1 MGTAPASLRAPARTR
16 ETRNVTTEHATTA
29 HADRTAYGTG
39 EGQIA
44 QWEHAVDSAAFSE
57 LADELTHFMM
67 VYKFGL
73 AEIGTKVTILAEEL
87 AHKGRGNPIEHVS
100 PRLKTP
106 ASIAA
111 KARRMGCPLTFDDIS
126 ARIRD
131 IAGIRIVCSFVSD
144 VYTVAD
150 MLTRQPDVNLVLT
163 KDYIAEPK
171 PNGYRSLHLIVEIPV
186 FMSERVVAVPVEVQ
200 LRTVAMDF
208 WASLEHKIYYKYD
221 PGIPA
226 ELRAELAAASE
237 DAARLD
243 QRMERLH
250 RQIHGPRR

>member
-1 MGTAPASLRAPARTR
+1 MT
-16 ETRNVTTEHATTA
+16 VTFEHPVPEGP
-29 HADRTAYGTG
+29 GTG
-39 EGQIA
+39 EQQIA
-44 QWEHAVDSAAFSE
+44 RRAPTHREAEAFRE
-57 LADELTHFMM
+57 PTDELTHFMM

-73 AEIGTKVTILAEEL
+73 AEIGTKITILAEEL

-100 PRLKTP
+100 PRLKT
-106 ASIAA
+106 ATSIAT
-111 KARRMGCPLTFDDIS
+111 KARRINCPLTFDDLR

-131 IAGIRIVCSFVSD
+131 IAGIRIVCGFVSD

-150 MLTRQPDVNLVLT
+150 MLTRQPDINLVEK
-163 KDYIAEPK
+163 KDYIAKPK

-186 FMSERVVAVPVEVQ
+186 FLSERVMAVPVEVQ

-221 PGIPA
+221 PDVPLA
-226 ELRAELAAASE
+226 LRDELAATAE

-250 RQIHGPRR
+250 REIHGPRS

>member
-1 MGTAPASLRAPARTR
+1 MEHYAYRMAVTVQPEHSGLAGPVTPPVGAVSGEVVAR
-16 ETRNVTTEHATTA
+16 EP
-29 HADRTAYGTG
+29 
-39 EGQIA
+39 
-44 QWEHAVDSAAFSE
+44 AAFRE
-57 LADELTHFMM
+57 PADELTQFMM

-73 AEIGTKVTILAEEL
+73 AEIGTKITILAEEL

-100 PRLKTP
+100 PRLKT
-106 ASIAA
+106 ATSIAT
-111 KARRMGCPLTFDDIS
+111 KARRINCPLTFDDLR

-131 IAGIRIVCSFVSD
+131 IAGIRIVCGFVSD

-150 MLTRQPDVNLVLT
+150 MLTRQPDITLLQT
-163 KDYIAEPK
+163 KDYIAQPK
-171 PNGYRSLHLIVEIPV
+171 VNGYRSLHLIVEIPV
-186 FMSERVVAVPVEVQ
+186 FLSEQVMAVPVEVQ

-221 PGIPA
+221 PDVPLA
-226 ELRAELAAASE
+226 LRDELAATAE

-250 RQIHGPRR
+250 REIHGPRS

>member
-1 MGTAPASLRAPARTR
+1 MAASSVTPTFEKLR
-16 ETRNVTTEHATTA
+16 
-29 HADRTAYGTG
+29 D
-39 EGQIA
+39 
-44 QWEHAVDSAAFSE
+44 
-57 LADELTHFMM
+57 LADDFSQFMLH
-67 VYKFGL
+67 YKFGL
-73 AEIGTKVTILAEEL
+73 AEVETKVKILAEEL

-106 ASIAA
+106 ASITA
-111 KARRMGCPLTFDDIS
+111 KAARIGCAMTVDEVR
-126 ARIRD
+126 AHIRD

-150 MLTRQPDVNLVLT
+150 MLTRQPDINLLLT
-163 KDYIAEPK
+163 KDYIAAPK

-186 FMSERVVAVPVEVQ
+186 FLSDRVVAVPVEVQ

-221 PGIPA
+221 PDIPA
-226 ELRAELAAASE
+226 PLREELVAAAH

-243 QRMERLH
+243 ERMERLH
-250 RQIHGPRR
+250 REIHGPR

>member
-1 MGTAPASLRAPARTR
+1 MT
-16 ETRNVTTEHATTA
+16 VTSSS
-29 HADRTAYGTG
+29 D
-39 EGQIA
+39 GQIA
-44 QWEHAVDSAAFSE
+44 RWERPATPGTFPEQS
-57 LADELTHFMM
+57 DELTHFMM

-73 AEIGTKVTILAEEL
+73 AEIGTKITILAEEL

-106 ASIAA
+106 ASIAT
-111 KARRMGCPLTFDDIS
+111 KARRIDCPLTYDDLR

-150 MLTRQPDVNLVLT
+150 MLTRQPDINLVLK
-163 KDYIAEPK
+163 KDYIAKPK
-171 PNGYRSLHLIVEIPV
+171 VNGYRSLHLIVEIPV
-186 FMSERVVAVPVEVQ
+186 FLSDRVVAVPVEVQ

-221 PGIPA
+221 PDIPA
-226 ELRAELAAASE
+226 ALRDELAAAAE

-243 QRMERLH
+243 KRMEHLH
-250 RQIHGPRR
+250 HEIHGPR

>member
-1 MGTAPASLRAPARTR
+1 MTDDAPRGRVPAFTAAAELNAFREPA
-16 ETRNVTTEHATTA
+16 
-29 HADRTAYGTG
+29 G
-39 EGQIA
+39 
-44 QWEHAVDSAAFSE
+44 E
-57 LADELTHFMM
+57 LAQFLM

-73 AEIGTKVTILAEEL
+73 AEIETKVKILAEEL
-87 AHKGRGNPIEHVS
+87 AEKGRGNPIEHVS

-111 KARRMGCPLTFDDIS
+111 KAQRIDCPLDFEAIRTN
-126 ARIRD
+126 IRD

-150 MLTRQPDVNLVLT
+150 MLTGQPDVKVLLT

-186 FMSERVVAVPVEVQ
+186 FLSDQVVPVPVEIQ
-200 LRTVAMDF
+200 LRTAAMDF
-208 WASLEHKIYYKYD
+208 WAGLEHKIYYKYD
-221 PGIPA
+221 LDVPTHV
-226 ELRAELAAASE
+226 RDELAAAAE

-243 QRMERLH
+243 QRMENLH
-250 RQIHGPRR
+250 RTVHGPRR

>member
-1 MGTAPASLRAPARTR
+1 MSVTNEQPDRGMVRWTPPGTLFQEPAGGM
-16 ETRNVTTEHATTA
+16 TE
-29 HADRTAYGTG
+29 
-39 EGQIA
+39 
-44 QWEHAVDSAAFSE
+44 F
-57 LADELTHFMM
+57 LL

-73 AEIGTKVTILAEEL
+73 AEMNTKVTILAEEL
-87 AHKGRGNPIEHVS
+87 AHRGRGNPIEHVL

-106 ASIAA
+106 TSITA
-111 KARRMGCPLTFDDIS
+111 KARRIGCSLAFDDLK

-144 VYTVAD
+144 VYTVAE
-150 MLTRQPDVNLVLT
+150 MLTRQPDVNLLAT
-163 KDYIAEPK
+163 KDYIAKPK
-171 PNGYRSLHLIVEIPV
+171 ENGYRSLHLIVEIPV
-186 FMSERVVAVPVEVQ
+186 FLSDRMVPVPVEIQ

-221 PGIPA
+221 PDIPPA
-226 ELRAELAAASE
+226 LRDELVAAAE

-250 RQIHGPRR
+250 REIHGPRR

>member
-1 MGTAPASLRAPARTR
+1 MIPEHPAHDGPGTGHRQIVRRAPAEADHGTRTGL
-16 ETRNVTTEHATTA
+16 TTVPGSLRRDPE
-29 HADRTAYGTG
+29 
-39 EGQIA
+39 
-44 QWEHAVDSAAFSE
+44 AFPE
-57 LADELTHFMM
+57 LNDELTHFMM

-73 AEIGTKVTILAEEL
+73 AEIRTKTDILAEEL
-87 AHKGRGNPIEHVS
+87 AHRGTGNPIEHVS

-111 KARRMGCPLTFDDIS
+111 KARRIGCPLTFDDLRG
-126 ARIRD
+126 RIRD

-163 KDYIAEPK
+163 KDYIAKPK

-186 FMSERVVAVPVEVQ
+186 FLSDQAVAVPVEVQ

-221 PGIPA
+221 PDVPA
-226 ELRAELAAASE
+226 ALRDELAAAAE

-243 QRMERLH
+243 RRMERLH
-250 RQIHGPRR
+250 REIHGPRR